1 MRLNHRIV
9 AISVALMFFMTI
21 IMPVYADEI
30 SDKQQQLDDVS
41 RQIDAQNQML
51 TKVKKKEKTIMG
63 QVQSLEK
70 DMQKTQSD
78 LEYISGRVDYLQ
90 SSLAVTQDE
99 IGILEADLEKQN
111 EILNQ
116 RLVFIYE
123 EGDISYL
130 EVLLGAEDMQD
141 FLTRYDLLNRILQ
154 QDRDLIAAVQ
164 DKKEALGSKKTTLE
178 NQKVELEENQQSKKE
193 KQEVL
198 DEQIDAKKIILSDVQ
213 KEKKAYEQA
222 LKELEASSRQLEEMI
237 QQMQS
242 GGEPSKAGTGT
253 MTWPVPGYTT
263 ITSDYG
269 MRYHPILKVN
279 KLHTGMDIGVP
290 SGVAIHAADSGTVIY
305 SGWMNGYGQVIVID
319 HGSGISTLYA
329 HQSALLAS
337 KGATVNKGQV
347 IGKVG
352 STGWSTGPHL
362 HFEVRVNGTPVN
374 PHSYV

>member
-1 MRLNHRIV
+1 MRLNQRIT
-9 AISVALMFFMTI
+9 AISVALLFFMTI
-21 IMPVYADEI
+21 ILPVYADEI
-30 SDKQQQLDDVS
+30 SDKKQQLEEVS
-41 RQIDAQNQML
+41 RKINEQSQKLN
-51 TKVKKKEKTIMG
+51 TVKSKEKSIMG
-63 QVQSLEK
+63 EVQNLEI
-70 DMQKTQSD
+70 DMQKTQSE

-90 SSLAVTQDE
+90 SSLAITRDE

-111 EILNQ
+111 EALNQ

-123 EGDISYL
+123 EGDVSYL

-154 QDRDLIAAVQ
+154 QDRELIAAVQ
-164 DKKEALGSKKTTLE
+164 TKKDALGAKKDALE
-178 NQKVELEENQQSKKE
+178 DQKLELEDNKQNQKKKQQ
-193 KQEVL
+193 VL
-198 DEQIDAKKIILSDVQ
+198 DEKIDAKKDILKDVQ
-213 KEKKAYEQA
+213 KEKKAYEKA
-222 LKELEASSRQLEEMI
+222 LAELEASSRQLEAMI

-242 GGEPSKAGTGT
+242 KGDPDKVGTGALS
-253 MTWPVPGYTT
+253 WPVPGYKN

-279 KLHTGMDIGVP
+279 KLHTGIDVGVP
-290 SGVAIHAADSGTVIY
+290 SGVNILAADSGTVIY
-305 SGWMNGYGQVIVID
+305 SGWMGGYGQVIVID

-329 HQSALLAS
+329 HQSTLLVGNG
-337 KGATVNKGQV
+337 KTVNKGDV

-374 PHSYV
+374 PHSYI

>member
-1 MRLNHRIV
+1 
-9 AISVALMFFMTI
+9 
-21 IMPVYADEI
+21 
-30 SDKQQQLDDVS
+30 
-41 RQIDAQNQML
+41 
-51 TKVKKKEKTIMG
+51 
-63 QVQSLEK
+63 
-70 DMQKTQSD
+70 
-78 LEYISGRVDYLQ
+78 
-90 SSLAVTQDE
+90 
-99 IGILEADLEKQN
+99 
-111 EILNQ
+111 
-116 RLVFIYE
+116 VFIYE

-130 EVLLGAEDMQD
+130 EVLLGAEDIQD
-141 FLTRYDLLNRILQ
+141 FLTRYDLLNSILQ

-164 DKKEALGSKKTTLE
+164 DKKNALSSKLSALE
-178 NQKVELEENQQSKKE
+178 NQKAELEENQQSKKV
-193 KQEVL
+193 KQKEL

-222 LKELEASSRQLEEMI
+222 LKELEASSRQLEAMI

-253 MTWPVPGYTT
+253 MTWPVPGYST

-279 KLHTGMDIGVP
+279 KLHTGMDIAVP
-290 SGVAIHAADSGTVIY
+290 SGVSIHAADSGTVIY
-305 SGWMNGYGQVIVID
+305 SGWMDGYGQVIVID

-329 HQSALLAS
+329 HQSALIAS
-337 KGATVNKGQV
+337 KGANINKGQV